1 MLHHD
6 QTRSIHL
13 RRVLPLVA
21 LAVAAGTAGCGGPV
35 QFADTRPIAIVGTL
49 PPPPEKPKPE
59 RVVVKKDRIEIKEK
73 IQFDFDKATI
83 KPESHDLL
91 NEIVTVIKKNP
102 QIKKLSIEGH
112 TSSEGTDKYNQGL
125 SERRA
130 ASVRG
135 YLVEHGIGDGALTS
149 KGFGESKPL
158 ADNESDAGKEK
169 NRRVEFMITEQDE
182 ITETYEVDPATG
194 QRRVVGQAAPAPEGG
209 K

>member
-1 MLHHD
+1 MLHHPW
-6 QTRSIHL
+6 TRST
-13 RRVLPLVA
+13 RPWLPLSVLAFA
-21 LAVAAGTAGCGGPV
+21 LAAGGACGGPI
-35 QFADTRPIAIVGTL
+35 QFTDTRPIAIVGT
-49 PPPPEKPKPE
+49 PPPEKPKPE
-59 RVVVKKDRIEIKEK
+59 RVVVKKDRIEINEK

-91 NEIVTVIKKNP
+91 NEIVGVIKKNP

-112 TSSEGTDKYNQGL
+112 TCSDGSDTYNQGL

-130 ASVRG
+130 ASVRA

-149 KGFGESKPL
+149 KGFGESRPL
-158 ADNESDAGKEK
+158 AENTNDANKEK
-169 NRRVEFMITEQDE
+169 NRRVEFLITEQDE

-194 QRRVVGQAAPAPEGG
+194 QRRMVGQALPEVA